1 MDASSA
7 PDWDLL
13 PDQPQAF
20 FHLENGFSRTD
31 LKRAYTRLIKV
42 FKPERHPDEFQRIRA
57 AYELLDGQLR
67 HGTTG
72 PSGTPGNSAPPVS
85 PVSPGPDW
93 APRPKWASSQP
104 EVPQVDALAVLEA
117 SGPAALAKALREHR
131 SKNSR
136 AWVQFALLEEELSG
150 NAHAAIAQLLAGI
163 QATGGSP
170 GLFALLWGLVREPH
184 PVADAAR
191 LVQELTQS
199 TKPSAEA
206 AAAIGPGAYWH
217 LTEPLW
223 MLLADNVPSAQLHK
237 LLERCHRSVGEEG
250 SRGRLIVSVRLLRRA
265 APRAEPAWLKGLVS
279 EIQERYSELGDDL
292 QDEVDLALWLH
303 EALDARGALDRT
315 QPPGDL
321 LDAALMAVL
330 AGEEVLADRA
340 FLEAMVW
347 IADHPAEHLAQFDP
361 ESTLPAGITGPLHYW
376 GAELSS
382 RRPDRPEL
390 DEATG
395 KRRVIELLQRI
406 EHRTDRHWLGKLW
419 SLISFATI
427 GLCFAAVVGP
437 WALLGQFQLMDDN
450 RAIAAAV
457 AVTFAML
464 IGYFRGLPTRL
475 LGRLWRPMAR
485 RLYARLW
492 RAMIAEFFTETPMAV
507 EAFLHHCADVDTPGI
522 TNQYHVVLS
531 VDGDTGLELYAL
543 ARRFL

>member
-1 MDASSA
+1 MDPSPA

-20 FHLENGFSRTD
+20 FTLADGFSRTD

-42 FKPERHPDEFQRIRA
+42 FKPERHPTEFQRIRA

-67 HGTTG
+67 HGSPG
-72 PSGTPGNSAPPVS
+72 PSGPMGRPVPPVS
-85 PVSPGPDW
+85 SGPDW
-93 APRPKWASSQP
+93 APRPQWASEEP
-104 EVPQVDALAVLEA
+104 EVRQVDALAVLES

-131 SKNSR
+131 HKSSR

-150 NAHAAIAQLLAGI
+150 DAHAAIAQLLAGI
-163 QATGGSP
+163 RETGGST
-170 GLFALLWGLVREPH
+170 GLFALLWGLVREPQ
-184 PVADAAR
+184 PVADGAR
-191 LVQELTQS
+191 LVQELTQAAS
-199 TKPSAEA
+199 SSAEA
-206 AAAIGPGAYWH
+206 PAAIGPNAYWH

-237 LLERCHRSVGEEG
+237 LLERCHRLVGEEG

-265 APRAEPAWLKGLVS
+265 APRAEPAWLDELQA
-279 EIQERYSELGDDL
+279 EIQERYSELSDDL

-303 EALDARGALDRT
+303 ESLDGRDELDPA

-321 LDAALMAVL
+321 LDAALMAIL
-330 AGEEVLADRA
+330 AGEEVAADRA

-347 IADHPAEHLAQFDP
+347 IGDHPAEHLAQFDP
-361 ESTLPAGITGPLHYW
+361 ESTLSVGITGPLHYW
-376 GAELSS
+376 AAELSS
-382 RRPDRPEL
+382 RRPDRREL

-419 SLISFATI
+419 SLISFVTI
-427 GLCFAAVVGP
+427 GLCFVAVVGP
-437 WALLGQFQLMDDN
+437 WALLGQFGLMDDS
-450 RAIAAAV
+450 RAVAAAIAL
-457 AVTFAML
+457 TTLMI

-492 RAMIAEFFTETPMAV
+492 RAMIAEFFTESPMPV
-507 EAFLHHCADVDTPGI
+507 EAFLHHCADVETPGI

-531 VDGDTGLELYAL
+531 VDGDTGVELYAL